1 MHRAHLIEMQMELK
15 SEANLSEHWG
25 KRHKR
30 HKQQRMILFAA
41 FNNHFKGLRVQEP
54 VYLPCHVVMTRIAP
68 RMLDKEDN
76 LPMSMKFVKDW
87 VADYICP
94 GMAPGR
100 ADDNKQLSFEFKQ
113 EKGLPKQ
120 KLLRVEIFQF

>member
-1 MHRAHLIEMQMELK
+1 MHKAFSLEIPMELK
-15 SEANLSEHWG
+15 SEANISEHWS

-30 HKQQRMILFAA
+30 HKQQRLILFAA
-41 FNNHFKGLRVQEP
+41 LNNHLKGPTRCEAI
-54 VYLPCHVVMTRIAP
+54 YLPCHIVLTRIAP

-76 LPMSMKFVKDW
+76 LPMSMKAVKDCI
-87 VADYICP
+87 ADLICP

-100 ADDNKQLSFEFKQ
+100 SDDNKQMSWEFKQ

-120 KLLRVEIFQF
+120 KLLRIEIYQS